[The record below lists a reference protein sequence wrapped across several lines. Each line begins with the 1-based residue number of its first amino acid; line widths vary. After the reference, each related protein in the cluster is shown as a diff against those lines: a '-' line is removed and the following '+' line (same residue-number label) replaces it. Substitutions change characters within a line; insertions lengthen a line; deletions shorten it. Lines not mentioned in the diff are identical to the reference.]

1 MQCYKFLFIFVRLW
15 HSFFLLLNPFPL
27 IPIASLKI
35 VFPPSPCNTWQTIPL
50 FGGSSRSPLPS
61 LKHLNYVSFS
71 PLATASPPNHLQI
84 ISRDKRIPSPLFF
97 HLSWIFYFIPPC
109 LSPIKS
115 RIVHLLDSVNE
126 LYFRDPIYFAFY
138 RASSEIVRSII
149 LYIPITVMGILIIWN
164 PISRLDAGEHVAFPI
179 LDFMMHR
186 RQKRCSG

>member
-1 MQCYKFLFIFVRLW
+1 MALIFPFI
-15 HSFFLLLNPFPL
+15 
-27 IPIASLKI
+27 K
-35 VFPPSPCNTWQTIPL
+35 
-50 FGGSSRSPLPS
+50 
-61 LKHLNYVSFS
+61 SFS
-71 PLATASPPNHLQI
+71 PHSHCLLKNRFPAEPVQHLANNSSFWWFFEIPSPFAKTLKLRFFFTSVSPPNHLQI

-126 LYFRDPIYFAFY
+126 LCFRDSIYFAFY

>member
-1 MQCYKFLFIFVRLW
+1 MALIFPFI
-15 HSFFLLLNPFPL
+15 
-27 IPIASLKI
+27 K
-35 VFPPSPCNTWQTIPL
+35 
-50 FGGSSRSPLPS
+50 
-61 LKHLNYVSFS
+61 SFS
-71 PLATASPPNHLQI
+71 PHSHCLLKNRFPAELVQHLANNSSFWWFFEISSPFAKTLKLRFFFTSAHCFPSQPLTNNFSWQKNSAPFI
-84 ISRDKRIPSPLFF
+84 FSPLMDFR
-97 HLSWIFYFIPPC
+97 FIPPC